1 MALLPNSRVQDLAT
15 AFLDLG
21 FDVDAS
27 RPVLLNGLPTIFR
40 GGFVGGLPP
49 MVQLL
54 ADIGRVNNFERL
66 ADGTVPL
73 QVWLSN
79 AAFLATGTQQER
91 VFRGALDDV
100 SHRAS
105 GAPRLQPAA
114 LPETK
119 EVVIHRDDLLPYT
132 YFELGIEA
140 ARSVAKLRV
149 PAFTG
154 GVPRMLSGTSTPEV
168 FLGTGWL
175 LTPELLMTN
184 HHVVNARKEGEAP
197 APDADLVLQAANTT
211 VQFGFDAEGLEGQ
224 LVQVT
229 ALVAWDPTLDYAIL
243 RISASGRRALR
254 RKAKRIEK
262 LPNDFVAVNIIQHPE
277 GGAKKLGM
285 RNNLVTASDGPDL
298 RYFTDTKAGSSGS
311 PVLTDV
317 WEVAALHRGATFAE
331 NVTFQGKNVAY
342 VNVGTHLDSILA
354 DVRVRLPTLAAEIG

>member
-1 MALLPNSRVQDLAT
+1 
-15 AFLDLG
+15 
-21 FDVDAS
+21 
-27 RPVLLNGLPTIFR
+27 
-40 GGFVGGLPP
+40 
-49 MVQLL
+49 
-54 ADIGRVNNFERL
+54 
-66 ADGTVPL
+66 
-73 QVWLSN
+73 
-79 AAFLATGTQQER
+79 
-91 VFRGALDDV
+91 
-100 SHRAS
+100 
-105 GAPRLQPAA
+105 
-114 LPETK
+114 
-119 EVVIHRDDLLPYT
+119 
-132 YFELGIEA
+132 
-140 ARSVAKLRV
+140 
-149 PAFTG
+149 
-154 GVPRMLSGTSTPEV
+154 V

-184 HHVVNARKEGEAP
+184 HHVVNARKEGEAL

-243 RISASGRRALR
+243 RIPALGRRALR

-262 LPNDFVAVNIIQHPE
+262 LPNDYVAVNIIQHPE
-277 GGAKKLGM
+277 GGTKKLGV

-311 PVLTDV
+311 PVLTDA

-354 DVRVRLPTLAAEIG
+354 DVRTRFPALAAEIG

>member
-1 MALLPNSRVQDLAT
+1 MALLPTNRVHDLAT
-15 AFLDLG
+15 AFLGLG
-21 FDVDAS
+21 LNVDAV
-27 RPVLLNGLPTIFR
+27 RPVLLEGLPMVFR
-40 GGFVGGLPP
+40 GGFQGGLPP
-49 MVQLL
+49 MAQLMY
-54 ADIGRVNNFERL
+54 DIGRVNNFERL

-79 AAFLATGTQQER
+79 AAVLATGTLEER
-91 VFRGALDDV
+91 VFRTALDDV
-100 SHRAS
+100 SHLAS

-119 EVVIHRDDLLPYT
+119 EVIVHRDDLLPYA

-149 PAFTG
+149 PAFAG
-154 GVPRMLSGTSTPEV
+154 GVPRTLGATPEV
-168 FLGTGWL
+168 HLGTGWL

-184 HHVVNARKEGEAP
+184 HHVVNARKEGEP
-197 APDADLVLQAANTT
+197 RAPDADLALQATNTT
-211 VQFGFDAEGLEGQ
+211 VQFGFDGDGLEGERLQ
-224 LVQVT
+224 AT
-229 ALVAWDPTLDYAIL
+229 SLVAWDDALDYALL
-243 RISASGRRALR
+243 RIPNSGRPALR
-254 RKAKRIEK
+254 RKGKRIEK
-262 LPNDFVAVNIIQHPE
+262 LPGDYVAVNIIQHPE
-277 GGAKKLGM
+277 GGAKKLGV

-311 PVLTDV
+311 PVLTDT

-354 DVRVRLPTLAAEIG
+354 DVRTRLPALAAEIG

>member
-1 MALLPNSRVQDLAT
+1 MTLLPINRTQDLAT

-21 FDVDAS
+21 LDVAAS
-27 RPVLLNGLPTIFR
+27 RPVLLSGLPTLFR
-40 GGFVGGLPP
+40 AGFQGGLPP
-49 MVQLL
+49 MLQLMY
-54 ADIGRVNNFERL
+54 DIGRVNDFERL

-91 VFRGALDDV
+91 VFRAALDDV

-105 GAPRLQPAA
+105 GAPRLQPAV

-140 ARSVAKLRV
+140 AKSVAKLRV
-149 PAFTG
+149 PAFAG
-154 GVPRMLSGTSTPEV
+154 GVSRTVNGTPEV
-168 FLGTGWL
+168 YLGTGWL

-243 RISASGRRALR
+243 RIPASGRRALR
-254 RKAKRIEK
+254 RKDKRIEK
-262 LPNDFVAVNIIQHPE
+262 LPNDYVAVNIIQHPE

-311 PVLTDV
+311 PVLTDA

-342 VNVGTHLDSILA
+342 VNIGTHLDSILA
-354 DVRVRLPTLAAEIG
+354 DVRARLPALADEIG